1 MVTSSQHTPFEN
13 WTKTQ
18 SELLGT
24 VELDVDW
31 SVPVEDMRQELRRA
45 LEGVELWDGRVC
57 VLQVTDAVNS
67 FVRVRALVSAPDAG
81 RLWDLRC
88 LVREHLVDWLRRREP
103 GALPQ
108 VRVRALAQVAD
119 HAGQPN
125 RGEHDSDAR
134 VFGES
139 VDGEERVKAFGGTG
153 AAKAGSA
160 GDGQV

>member
-1 MVTSSQHTPFEN
+1 MD
-13 WTKTQ
+13 WT
-18 SELLGT
+18 
-24 VELDVDW
+24 
-31 SVPVEDMRQELRRA
+31 VPVEDMRQELRRA
-45 LEGVELWDGRVC
+45 VEGFDLWDGRVC

-108 VRVRALAQVAD
+108 VRVNALAEGRERTAKAHRD
-119 HAGQPN
+119 GLD
-125 RGEHDSDAR
+125 GDAR

-139 VDGEERVKAFGGTG
+139 VDGEERVRAFGGS
-153 AAKAGSA
+153 GS
-160 GDGQV
+160 

>member
-1 MVTSSQHTPFEN
+1 VNSLGDVERYSVVTASQHTPFEN

-31 SVPVEDMRQELRRA
+31 TVPVEEMRQELRRA
-45 LEGVELWDGRVC
+45 VEGFDLWDGRVC

-88 LVREHLVDWLRRREP
+88 LVREHLVDWLRRRQP

-108 VRVRALAQVAD
+108 VRVTALEARSAQVATAHRD
-119 HAGQPN
+119 GLD
-125 RGEHDSDAR
+125 GDAR

-139 VDGEERVKAFGGTG
+139 VDGEERVRAFGGN
-153 AAKAGSA
+153 
-160 GDGQV
+160 